1 MSTKDALL
9 VRTDAACD
17 AERSGA
23 VYTSEVSKWK
33 TMDCS
38 AVEVLGEGLR
48 TRFDMEGKEEPFV
61 LSMVHE
67 EEYGLSN
74 PSRVTRRC

>member
-1 MSTKDALL
+1 MFRRVGTG
-9 VRTDAACD
+9 RG
-17 AERSGA
+17 AE
-23 VYTSEVSKWK
+23 
-33 TMDCS
+33 D
-38 AVEVLGEGLR
+38 
-48 TRFDMEGKEEPFV
+48 RFDMEGKEEPFV